1 VGILDSPT
9 LYFGNLLAVSTGFPQ
24 RELAERMNGRQARV
38 RERQATLVPGKKEDL
53 PQRQVLKVRIAFSE
67 LETHGELQLAR

>member
-1 VGILDSPT
+1 
-9 LYFGNLLAVSTGFPQ
+9 
-24 RELAERMNGRQARV
+24 MNGRQARV